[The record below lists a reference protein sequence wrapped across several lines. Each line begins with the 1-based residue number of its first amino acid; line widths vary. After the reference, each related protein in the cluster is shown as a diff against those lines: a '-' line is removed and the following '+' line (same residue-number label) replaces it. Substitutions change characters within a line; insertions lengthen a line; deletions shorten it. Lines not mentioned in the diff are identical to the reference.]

1 MKELMNDLMNHGYSK
16 DQAQRFLG
24 KCVITFRNYFKSI
37 LISGSEDSNEKLAD
51 LLGVEHVEV
60 RKHDNET
67 VGD

>member
-24 KCVITFRNYFKSI
+24 KCVVTFR
-37 LISGSEDSNEKLAD
+37 KLYQKNPTFDEIAD
-51 LLGVEHVEV
+51 ILGVEHVEV
-60 RKHDNET
+60 RKYDNET

>member
-16 DQAQRFLG
+16 AQAQRFLG
-24 KCVITFRNYFKSI
+24 KCVFAFR
-37 LISGSEDSNEKLAD
+37 KLFQEHPNIEEIAD
-51 LLGVEHVEV
+51 LLGLEHVEV